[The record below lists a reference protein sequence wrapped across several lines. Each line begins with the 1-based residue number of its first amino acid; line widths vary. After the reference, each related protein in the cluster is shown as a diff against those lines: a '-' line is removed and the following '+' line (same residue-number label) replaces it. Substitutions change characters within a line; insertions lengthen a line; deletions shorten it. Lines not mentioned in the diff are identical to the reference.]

1 MAASTFNHSEM
12 QVCLPSKKFTNSW

>member
-12 QVCLPSKKFTNSW
+12 